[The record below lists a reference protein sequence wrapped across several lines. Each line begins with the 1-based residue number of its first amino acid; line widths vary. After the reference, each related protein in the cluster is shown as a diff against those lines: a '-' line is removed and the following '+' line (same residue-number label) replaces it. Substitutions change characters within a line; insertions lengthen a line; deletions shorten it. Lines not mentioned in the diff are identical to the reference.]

1 MNALHVN
8 KCVNSLLPSTRHLIT
23 SCTSLQVQRNRLI
36 SFPER
41 PAMENRYT
49 ELDAIKAMKLPPVL
63 EPVAPVATRQP
74 AAAPRVVTRTPV
86 VEVDYVKSNGISVVF
101 SDTVP
106 DRFKRA
112 PMSQEEIDHIM
123 RGGPE

>member
-1 MNALHVN
+1 
-8 KCVNSLLPSTRHLIT
+8 
-23 SCTSLQVQRNRLI
+23 
-36 SFPER
+36 
-41 PAMENRYT
+41 MENRYT
-49 ELDAIKAMKLPPVL
+49 ELDAIKAMKLPVL
-63 EPVAPVATRQP
+63 EPVVPVAARQP
-74 AAAPRVVTRTPV
+74 AAAPRVVARTPV